1 MIEHLFYYHKKILN
15 KLSLNSTN
23 IHCKSLI
30 ETYKTWNESLSNI
43 SLAKFD
49 TKSSKKCTCNKIIH
63 WVSFNLHKDLEKY
76 YRKILLLFMP
86 FHTLEYNFKSQ
97 HLSWK
102 NVHLNQKDDLEKIR
116 KQFAYN
122 FNILNDYGEE
132 WDNLQSQLQEYTKKH
147 EVNEWEFFFIN
158 EINLDA
164 SKPKLNMFTNTKEVE
179 VYNLTYEYPLT
190 LFF

>member
-1 MIEHLFYYHKKILN
+1 
-15 KLSLNSTN
+15 
-23 IHCKSLI
+23 
-30 ETYKTWNESLSNI
+30 
-43 SLAKFD
+43 
-49 TKSSKKCTCNKIIH
+49 
-63 WVSFNLHKDLEKY
+63 
-76 YRKILLLFMP
+76 MP